1 MPNLAFVGRGATLRH
16 QAYEM
21 IKRSILAMDIYNSA
35 TEIRLD
41 ENHIARELGISRTP
55 VREAMSLLEQEG
67 LVRSIP
73 RRGLFVVRKTKR
85 ELIEMITVWAALEGT
100 AAYLAA
106 SRASDAEL
114 AELAEMF
121 ATFTLSGLTNRLD
134 DYTDANIAFHQAII
148 RLGNC
153 QLMVEM
159 SANLFVHVRAIR
171 STSIRQDG
179 RPDRSMREHAAIIAA
194 LQARAAERAA
204 ILVRDHALGL
214 AGHVEAHWTVP
225 KT

>member
-1 MPNLAFVGRGATLRH
+1 MPNLAFVGGGATLRH

-21 IKRSILAMDIYNSA
+21 IKRSILAMDIYNGS
-35 TEIRLD
+35 TEIRLE
-41 ENHIARELGISRTP
+41 ENHIARELGVSRTP

-106 SRASDAEL
+106 TRATDAEL
-114 AELAEMF
+114 ADLGEMF
-121 ATFTLSGLTNRLD
+121 DTFTLSGLANRLD
-134 DYTDANIAFHQAII
+134 DYADANIAFHQAII
-148 RLGNC
+148 RLGGC

-214 AGHVEAHWTVP
+214 ASHVEAHWSLP
-225 KT
+225 EP

>member
-121 ATFTLSGLTNRLD
+121 ASFTLSGLTNRLD